1 MPFLVYTILRSA
13 ASTAG
18 HIFSCSAVR
27 FNRFLMLGICAS
39 LRTLLE
45 RPLTWRGAAFVVC
58 TFGGSGLMVSMMAA
72 GCCAGSESCAGFEIG
87 GSVVSTAVGHAGSAT
102 IAGERPWLNVSH
114 CSVGITLAV
123 ENVAGTTGKVASE
136 DGNRDAT
143 SSAGEGVA
151 DRNDPALK
159 LIPRLAM
166 AASPN
171 MMSQANTNLPALA
184 KT

>member
-1 MPFLVYTILRSA
+1 M
-13 ASTAG
+13 
-18 HIFSCSAVR
+18 
-27 FNRFLMLGICAS
+27 
-39 LRTLLE
+39 
-45 RPLTWRGAAFVVC
+45 
-58 TFGGSGLMVSMMAA
+58 
-72 GCCAGSESCAGFEIG
+72 
-87 GSVVSTAVGHAGSAT
+87 
-102 IAGERPWLNVSH
+102 
-114 CSVGITLAV
+114 
-123 ENVAGTTGKVASE
+123 TGKVASE

-143 SSAGEGVA
+143 ISAGEGVA

>member
-1 MPFLVYTILRSA
+1 MAFLVYTILRSA

-27 FNRFLMLGICAS
+27 FNRFLMLAICAS

-58 TFGGSGLMVSMMAA
+58 TFGGSGLMA
-72 GCCAGSESCAGFEIG
+72 
-87 GSVVSTAVGHAGSAT
+87 
-102 IAGERPWLNVSH
+102 WLNVSH

-143 SSAGEGVA
+143 ISAGEGVA
-151 DRNDPALK
+151 DRNDPA
-159 LIPRLAM
+159 
-166 AASPN
+166 
-171 MMSQANTNLPALA
+171 
-184 KT
+184 